1 LTANA
6 AGIFFLLSRVCS
18 LQAEEGLT
26 MSEQRRGNKAAKYDR
41 ISRELASAAENLTSP
56 VVAELTD
63 AEISLV
69 AGGAEAL

>member
-1 LTANA
+1 
-6 AGIFFLLSRVCS
+6 
-18 LQAEEGLT
+18 